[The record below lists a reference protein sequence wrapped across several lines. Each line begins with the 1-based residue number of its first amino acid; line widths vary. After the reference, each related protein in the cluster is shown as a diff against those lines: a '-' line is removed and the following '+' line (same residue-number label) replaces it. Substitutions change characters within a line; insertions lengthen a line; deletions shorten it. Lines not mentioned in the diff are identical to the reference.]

1 MTDHRRTWLITGTS
15 SGLGR
20 AIAEAVLERGDAAVL
35 TARDPDRIG
44 DLVGRY
50 DGQAWPVAMDVTS
63 PPSVAA
69 GVKRALAEFGHV
81 DVLVNNAGYGLL
93 GAVEELTQDELRAQ
107 METNFFGAFA
117 VTQALLPH
125 MRERRHGHIVN
136 VSSEGGIMGV
146 PGASAYNASKFAL
159 EGFSEALAAETAHL
173 GLRVTIVEPGALR
186 TDWAGRS
193 LRQAARRLDDYSA
206 SAGQVRDLV
215 PSTDGQQP
223 GDPAKAAQAIL
234 AVVDAA
240 EPPLRL
246 VLGTDALEHITAKL
260 DRVHADL
267 AAWEQL
273 SRSVAYQPQPAG
285 A

>member
-1 MTDHRRTWLITGTS
+1 MSIDRTTWLITGTS

-20 AIAEAVLERGDAAVL
+20 AIAEAVLDRGDAAVL
-35 TARDPDRIG
+35 TARDPDRVR
-44 DLVGRY
+44 DLAERY
-50 DGQAWPVAMDVTS
+50 EGQAWPVALDVTS
-63 PPSVAA
+63 SESVSGA
-69 GVKRALAEFGHV
+69 VQHALDEFGHV

-117 VTQALLPH
+117 VTRELLPH
-125 MRERRHGHIVN
+125 MRQRRRGHVVN
-136 VSSEGGIMGV
+136 ISSEGGIMGV

-159 EGFSEALAAETAHL
+159 EGFSEALAAEAAHL
-173 GLRVTIVEPGALR
+173 AVRVTIVEPGALR

-193 LRQAARRLDDYSA
+193 LRQAERRIDDYSA

-215 PSTDGQQP
+215 PGTSGQQP
-223 GDPAKAAQAIL
+223 GDPAKAARAIL
-234 AVVDAA
+234 AAVDAD

-267 AAWEQL
+267 AAWETVT
-273 SRSVAYQPQPAG
+273 RSIAYDPRPAD